1 MSIIRRA
8 VLRLRAVFLFGR
20 VQREMD
26 DEMRAHLELATQRY
40 MARGLTAHDARVA
53 ARREFGNLTAMADDA
68 RQARG
73 ARWAESLVTDV
84 RLALRGLRRTPLFAV
99 VAVLSISI
107 GIGATTG
114 IVTLAESLL
123 GHAPAGVGDPG
134 RVVSVGGTRH
144 GHGFDTFSYP
154 TYTDYSRAT
163 SLSGLTA
170 IDLEPKALSLL
181 TSEGS
186 VAVRGGTVSG
196 NFFTVLQAHPALG
209 RFFGPSEDSEA
220 GEASVVVLSDRYWHR
235 RFNGDSSVVGRA
247 ITLNGTQFTV
257 LGVAAPGFQ
266 GPFVIAPDLWMPMR
280 ASVRLDKSEGML
292 TERRDVWLVAVG
304 RLAPGRTRAQAQGEL
319 SAIAARL
326 RQSFPDESDLDGVR
340 VDPLSLVPGDGHD
353 VIAGFMTVLLVVAGL
368 VLLVAS
374 TNVAGMLLARAARR
388 RREIAMRVALGASRS
403 RLVRQL
409 ITESL
414 VISVAAAVI
423 GLVLSN
429 WLVRMVMALVP
440 RLPVPI
446 VVHPALDLR
455 VLVFSLGITL
465 LTAVAV
471 GVLPAMESTA
481 PDLVPALKIDAG
493 ATGRRHRIR
502 SVLLVSQIAVSMLLL
517 IVAALF
523 ARSLVRAR
531 AIDPGFAPHDVDVV
545 SLDLALAGYDD
556 QRGVAQADA
565 LVDRAAHLPGARA
578 AALSAVLPLGGTF
591 IGYGAIVVDGR
602 PAPNGQDGW
611 DSGWDVV
618 TPGYFEVM
626 RIPIARGRAFTE
638 ADRAGTGD
646 VAIVNQHF
654 ATHIFGVADPVGRTF
669 HSDKRTVTVVG
680 VARDSKYGALD
691 ETPLDFVYVPIAQ
704 RYRSSTNLL
713 VRTVPGARLAQ
724 PLEHLVA
731 ELDPRLPVLDQSTM
745 DDEVALSLFP
755 QQLAL
760 LISGSLGLVALL
772 LAVLGIYGVI
782 AYSVAQRTREIGVRV
797 ALGAARGAILRM
809 VLRQGM
815 VLASIGVLTGG
826 LLAFGATRLLSTY
839 LFGVPPTDVVAFGG
853 AAALLAVAAVAAS
866 WLPARQA
873 MRVDPMMALRAD

>member
-1 MSIIRRA
+1 MSVMRRA
-8 VLRLRAVFLFGR
+8 VLRLRAVFMFGR
-20 VQREMD
+20 AQREMD
-26 DEMRAHLELATQRY
+26 EEMRAHLDLATQRY
-40 MARGLTAHDARVA
+40 MARGLSSRDAGVA
-53 ARREFGNLTAMADDA
+53 ARREFGNQTVMADDA

-73 ARWAESLVTDV
+73 ARWAESFATDV

-114 IVTLAESLL
+114 IVTLAEALL
-123 GHAPAGVGDPG
+123 GRAPAGVGQPE

-144 GHGFDTFSYP
+144 GHGFDTFSYI
-154 TYTDYSRAT
+154 TYTDYARAT
-163 SLSGLTA
+163 SLSGLAA
-170 IDLEPKALSLL
+170 IDLEPKALSLR
-181 TSEGS
+181 TSQGGE
-186 VAVRGGTVSG
+186 AVRGGSVSG
-196 NFFTVLQAHPALG
+196 NFFSVLQARPALG

-220 GEASVVVLSDRYWHR
+220 GEEAVVVLSDRYWHR

-257 LGVAAPGFQ
+257 LGIAAPGFQ
-266 GPFVIAPDLWMPMR
+266 GPFVIAPDLWMPLR
-280 ASVRLDKSEGML
+280 AAVRLDKREQML
-292 TERRDVWLVAVG
+292 TERQDVWLIAIG
-304 RLAPGRTRAQAQGEL
+304 RLAPGRTIAQAQGEL
-319 SAIAARL
+319 TAIAARL
-326 RQSFPDESDLDGVR
+326 RQSYPDESDLDGVR
-340 VDPLSLVPGDGHD
+340 VKPLSLVPGDGHD
-353 VIAGFMTVLLVVAGL
+353 VIAGFMAVLLVVAGL

-409 ITESL
+409 VTESL
-414 VISVAAAVI
+414 VIGVAAGLI
-423 GLVLSN
+423 GLLLST
-429 WLVRMVMALVP
+429 WLVRLVMALTP

-446 VVHPALDLR
+446 LVHPTLDAR
-455 VLVFSLGITL
+455 VLLFSIGVTV

-471 GVLPAMESTA
+471 GVLPAVESTA

-493 ATGRRHRIR
+493 ATGRRHRLR
-502 SVLLVSQIAVSMLLL
+502 GALLVSQIAVSMLLL

-523 ARSLVRAR
+523 GRSLVRAR
-531 AIDPGFAPHDVDVV
+531 AIDPGFASHDIDVV
-545 SLDLALAGYDD
+545 SLDLSLAGYDD

-565 LVDRAAHLPGARA
+565 LVDRAGRLPGAQA

-602 PAPNGQDGW
+602 PAPQGRDGW
-611 DSGWDVV
+611 NAGWDVV
-618 TPGYFEVM
+618 TPGYFDVM
-626 RIPIARGRAFTE
+626 RIPIVRGRAFTT
-638 ADRAGTGD
+638 ADRSGTGD

-669 HSDKRTVTVVG
+669 QNNKSTVTVIG
-680 VARDSKYGALD
+680 VARDAKYGSLGEA
-691 ETPLDFVYVPIAQ
+691 PLDFVYVPMAQ
-704 RYRSSTNLL
+704 WYRASTNLV
-713 VRTVPGARLAQ
+713 VRTAPGVLLTGQ
-724 PLEHLVA
+724 LKHLVA
-731 ELDPRLPVLDQSTM
+731 EIDPQLPVLDQSTM

-755 QQLAL
+755 QHLAL
-760 LISGSLGLVALL
+760 WISGSLGVVALL

-797 ALGAARGAILRM
+797 ALGAARGTILRM
-809 VLRQGM
+809 VLRQGI
-815 VLASIGVLTGG
+815 VLAAMGVAAGA

-853 AAALLAVAAVAAS
+853 AAALLVAAAVAAS

-873 MRVDPMMALRAD
+873 MRVDPMTALRAD